1 MNSVQNRNINKK
13 PQPQQGLGIHPK
25 KFTLWLM
32 IVGMIMLFAGF
43 TSAYIVRRAEG
54 NWFQFELPSMFTYT
68 TIIALLG
75 SISMLWAQ
83 RAAKRDELDQIKIAL
98 GATLVLGLA
107 FCYGQYLAAVELI
120 NDGIYFVNSEA
131 PSKISGSFLYVIAGL
146 HLAHIFGG
154 LIYLTVM
161 LVKSFQLKIHK
172 KATLGISMCATYW
185 HFVGILWIY
194 LFLFLNY
201 AR

>member
-1 MNSVQNRNINKK
+1 MNSVHMNMRKV
-13 PQPQQGLGIHPK
+13 PEQQGLGVHPK
-25 KFTLWLM
+25 KFTVWLL
-32 IVGMIMLFAGF
+32 IIGMIMLFAGF

-54 NWFQFELPSMFTYT
+54 NWFQFELPSMFTFT
-68 TIIALLG
+68 TIIAVLG
-75 SISMLWAQ
+75 SISMFWAQ
-83 RAAKRDELDQIKIAL
+83 RAAKRDELEQVKLAL
-98 GATLVLGLA
+98 GLTLTLGIA
-107 FCYGQYLAAVELI
+107 FCYGQYLAAVEMIDNGL
-120 NDGIYFVNSEA
+120 YFVNNDM
-131 PSKISGSFLYVIAGL
+131 PSKISASFLYVIAGV

-194 LFLFLNY
+194 LFLFLNF